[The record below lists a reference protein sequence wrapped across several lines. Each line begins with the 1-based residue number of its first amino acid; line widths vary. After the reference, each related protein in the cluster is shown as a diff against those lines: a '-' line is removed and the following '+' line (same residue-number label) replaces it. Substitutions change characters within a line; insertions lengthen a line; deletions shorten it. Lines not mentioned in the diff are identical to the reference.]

1 MEEPVHEPVYERLI
15 PDPREELMGNEWDL
29 MDEHPSN
36 VGGFGGAGGAGAVDD
51 DIERA
56 ILESMKHHND
66 NYVAGG
72 SNMEDE
78 ILARVLE
85 ESRKQGVGKKR

>member
-1 MEEPVHEPVYERLI
+1 VYERLI
-15 PDPREELMGNEWDL
+15 PDPREELMGNEWDVI
-29 MDEHPSN
+29 DEHPG
-36 VGGFGGAGGAGAVDD
+36 VGGGAFPSGAAPDD

-66 NYVAGG
+66 YYGG
-72 SNMEDE
+72 SSSNVEDE

-85 ESRKQGVGKKR
+85 ESKKQAVKKGR

>member
-1 MEEPVHEPVYERLI
+1 MPEQEPMYERLI
-15 PDPREELMGNEWDL
+15 PDPREDFMLNDWDVI
-29 MDEHPSN
+29 DEHPHH
-36 VGGFGGAGGAGAVDD
+36 VGASDAGYGGGAAVDD

-66 NYVAGG
+66 NYGG
-72 SNMEDE
+72 SGNDVEDE

-85 ESRKQGVGKKR
+85 ESKQQAKGKRR